1 MANRSKLCMRLE
13 LSDARLKR
21 VGPRPTLAAA
31 GGQRWRSLVAGARR
45 RKRWAVGALSTVIAA
60 ELAALLIAAGGVPV
74 VARGSRMGP
83 LDASAEELG
92 GSLVIEPHPGRL
104 RLLGEPMPAVAR
116 WLHEL
121 PAGVVSSVP
130 ELLDWHERVPW
141 GLPVSLERGWVSS
154 EFSMRRVHPVSGEPR
169 PHYGIDLAV
178 DEGVPIRATAKGVVT
193 FAGDKG
199 GYGLIVFV
207 DHENGVVTRY
217 AHCSKLLVRVGEQV
231 VRGEKIAL
239 AGKTGVVTGEHLHY
253 EVRLSGTPVNP
264 RAYLPDGLPD
274 KRPPGM

>member
-1 MANRSKLCMRLE
+1 M
-13 LSDARLKR
+13 
-21 VGPRPTLAAA
+21 
-31 GGQRWRSLVAGARR
+31 
-45 RKRWAVGALSTVIAA
+45 
-60 ELAALLIAAGGVPV
+60 
-74 VARGSRMGP
+74 
-83 LDASAEELG
+83 
-92 GSLVIEPHPGRL
+92 
-104 RLLGEPMPAVAR
+104 
-116 WLHEL
+116 
-121 PAGVVSSVP
+121 VSSVP

-178 DEGVPIRATAKGVVT
+178 DEGIPIRATAKGVVT
-193 FAGDKG
+193 FAGEKG

-253 EVRLSGTPVNP
+253 EVRFSGTPVNP
-264 RAYLPDGLPD
+264 RAYLPAGLPD